1 MHFMIHKNI
10 FISVLKNL
18 RCMKSSSLVPPHNF
32 WDLRVRVPRSSFSP
46 HKTATVTYLELTC
59 SCTAAHKWH
68 EFGDFSTVPGFA
80 KNYCVIWHNA
90 RQIAVSLWGTT
101 DGNWKS
107 NSNNLSS
114 TFGDLEW
121 GMARVD
127 EKPVCYKS
135 LLASLLNLPH
145 MHSSKRSEIAD
156 GNRGAWQCC
165 VLGHD

>member
-1 MHFMIHKNI
+1 MHEILSYLPI
-10 FISVLKNL
+10 I
-18 RCMKSSSLVPPHNF
+18 F
-32 WDLRVRVPRSSFSP
+32 WDLRVRVPRSSFLS
-46 HKTATVTYLELTC
+46 HKTAAVTYLELTC
-59 SCTAAHKWH
+59 YCTAAHKWH

-90 RQIAVSLWGTT
+90 QQIAVSLWGTT

-121 GMARVD
+121 GMARAD

-145 MHSSKRSEIAD
+145 MHSSVCFGLWLGKQSTAGEDLLERRSGTKD
-156 GNRGAWQCC
+156 WKTMR
-165 VLGHD
+165 